1 MNRPSRRVLVTGC
14 SRGIGL
20 EFVRQLLAR
29 GDRVL
34 ATCRDP
40 ARANALS
47 ALAADADGAL
57 HVQALEVTDP
67 ASRAAVLAT
76 IEARWGALDTLINN
90 AGVLRR
96 GEIFGALDA
105 GDFRTAFET
114 NTLAPLLLTEAAA
127 PLLARGTA
135 ACVAYLSST
144 LGSIANTQRFYTV
157 SYGVTKAGLNMGA
170 RHLAAPLG
178 ELGIRSVLL
187 HPGWVQTEM
196 GGAGATLTSA
206 ESVRG
211 LLAVIDALP
220 AEARA
225 PFLDWRGD
233 TLPW

>member
-1 MNRPSRRVLVTGC
+1 MHASSRRVLVTGC

-40 ARANALS
+40 ARAD
-47 ALAADADGAL
+47 ALAALAAEAGDAL
-57 HVQALEVTDP
+57 LVQALEVTDP
-67 ASRAAVLAT
+67 ASRRAALAT
-76 IEARWGALDTLINN
+76 AEARWGALDGLINN

-96 GEIFGALDA
+96 GEVFGALDA
-105 GDFRTAFET
+105 ADFRAAFET
-114 NTLAPLLLTEAAA
+114 NTLAPLLFTEAAA
-127 PLLARGTA
+127 PLLARGVEPR
-135 ACVAYLSST
+135 VAYLSST
-144 LGSIANTQRFYTV
+144 LGSIANTSGFYTV
-157 SYGVTKAGLNMGA
+157 SYGVAKAGLNMAA

-178 ELGIRSVLL
+178 ALGIRSVLL

-196 GGAGATLTSA
+196 GGPGATLTPA

-211 LLAVIDALP
+211 MLAVIDALP
-220 AEARA
+220 ADARA
-225 PFLDWRGD
+225 PFLDWRGE

>member
-1 MNRPSRRVLVTGC
+1 MNPPSRRVLVTGC

-20 EFVRQLLAR
+20 EFVRQLLER

-40 ARANALS
+40 AQATALT
-47 ALAADADGAL
+47 ALAAGA
-57 HVQALEVTDP
+57 ALCIEALDVTDP
-67 ASRAAVLAT
+67 ASRAAVLTAA
-76 IEARWGALDTLINN
+76 EARWGALDLLINN

-96 GEIFGALDA
+96 GEAFGALEA
-105 GDFRTAFET
+105 GDFRAAFET

-127 PLLARGTA
+127 PLLARGEA
-135 ACVAYLSST
+135 PGVAYLSST
-144 LGSIANTQRFYTV
+144 LGSIANTRGFYTI
-157 SYGVTKAGLNMGA
+157 SYGVAKAGLNMGA
-170 RHLAAPLG
+170 RHLAEPLG
-178 ELGIRSVLL
+178 ALGIRSVLL

-196 GGAGATLTSA
+196 GGAGATLTPA

-211 LLAVIDALP
+211 LLAVIDSLP

-233 TLPW
+233 PLPW

>member
-1 MNRPSRRVLVTGC
+1 MKPPSRRVLVTGC

-40 ARANALS
+40 AQADALS
-47 ALAADADGAL
+47 ALAADAGAAL
-57 HVQALEVTDP
+57 GIAALEVTDP
-67 ASRAAVLAT
+67 ASRAAVLAAA
-76 IEARWGALDTLINN
+76 EARWGALDVLINN

-96 GEIFGALDA
+96 GEVFGALDA
-105 GDFRTAFET
+105 HDFRAAFET
-114 NTLAPLLLTEAAA
+114 NTLAPLLFTEAAA
-127 PLLARGTA
+127 SLLARGEVPR
-135 ACVAYLSST
+135 VAYLSST
-144 LGSIANTQRFYTV
+144 LGSIANTQGFYTV

-170 RHLAAPLG
+170 RHLAAPLAA
-178 ELGIRSVLL
+178 LGIRSVLL

-196 GGAGATLTSA
+196 GGAGATLTPA

-211 LLAVIDALP
+211 LLAVIDGLP

-225 PFLDWRGD
+225 PFLDWRGEP
-233 TLPW
+233 LPW